1 MCGKI
6 TELVLK
12 TEQLEGIDQNHH
24 HHHHHH
30 HCHHHHCHCHCL
42 FILIFTELMSR
53 TQQLEGV
60 MHSVLTKATTVS
72 FSIVGGVE
80 QLPNEPEKPS

>member
-1 MCGKI
+1 MCGKMLLLR
-6 TELVLK
+6 TH
-12 TEQLEGIDQNHH
+12 QLEGMNQNHH
-24 HHHHHH
+24 HY
-30 HCHHHHCHCHCL
+30 CHCL

-72 FSIVGGVE
+72 FSIVGGAE
-80 QLPNEPEKPS
+80 QLPNEPDKPS

>member
-12 TEQLEGIDQNHH
+12 TEQLDGIDQNHH
-24 HHHHHH
+24 YY
-30 HCHHHHCHCHCL
+30 CPCL

-72 FSIVGGVE
+72 FSIVGGAE

>member
-12 TEQLEGIDQNHH
+12 TKQLEGIDRNHH
-24 HHHHHH
+24 HHHHHNF
-30 HCHHHHCHCHCL
+30 HCL

-60 MHSVLTKATTVS
+60 MHSVLIKATTVS